1 MYVLDCGM
9 KLQCVERQREHAKA
23 SGFKPRTSSLWGY
36 KAWNSSQKF
45 FLSFKFVS
53 LNLCQVHKVILSHI
67 LTKGIFFSMLKYN
80 DSGIFKTCC
89 VWSEHKDWNDW
100 SLYATEQGRFLFLF
114 FSFPMNHLI
123 YRCSKVVTTASLHAA
138 YYQMLVVSSP
148 QSFLCLFLIIMHS
161 QCTKT
166 RPTNDQ
172 PDVFVSEHFACNCCS
187 RRAIKFSFSW
197 GFPQLFSF
205 KTLMF

>member
-1 MYVLDCGM
+1 MIL
-9 KLQCVERQREHAKA
+9 A
-23 SGFKPRTSSLWGY
+23 SLRHVVYDQNIKTEMTEVYMLLNR
-36 KAWNSSQKF
+36 ADF
-45 FLSFKFVS
+45 F
-53 LNLCQVHKVILSHI
+53 
-67 LTKGIFFSMLKYN
+67 FF
-80 DSGIFKTCC
+80 
-89 VWSEHKDWNDW
+89 
-100 SLYATEQGRFLFLF
+100 F

-187 RRAIKFSFSW
+187 RRAIKCSFSW